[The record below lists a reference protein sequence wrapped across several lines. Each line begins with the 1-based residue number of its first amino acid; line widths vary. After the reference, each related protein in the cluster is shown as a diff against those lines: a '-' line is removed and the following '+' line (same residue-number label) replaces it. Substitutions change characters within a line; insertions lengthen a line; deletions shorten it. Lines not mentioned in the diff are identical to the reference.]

1 MPDWIG
7 WVATATFASSYFCK
21 QPTMLRRVQG
31 LAALLWMSY
40 GFLIHALPVIIANMV
55 VAAIALFF
63 VVLAFTMREKITP
76 LRSSSKTSAALPPLR
91 FSVPLSAIEV
101 YPVAVLRGKGQPRV
115 AGPSFVAPP
124 CSAPRRAHRRIP
136 LG

>member
-21 QPTMLRRVQG
+21 QPAVLRRVQG

-55 VAAIALFF
+55 VAAVALFSSF
-63 VVLAFTMREKITP
+63 WPAMRAKITP
-76 LRSSSKTSAALPPLR
+76 LPSSSKTSAALPPLR
-91 FSVPLSAIEV
+91 SVP
-101 YPVAVLRGKGQPRV
+101 
-115 AGPSFVAPP
+115 
-124 CSAPRRAHRRIP
+124 
-136 LG
+136 